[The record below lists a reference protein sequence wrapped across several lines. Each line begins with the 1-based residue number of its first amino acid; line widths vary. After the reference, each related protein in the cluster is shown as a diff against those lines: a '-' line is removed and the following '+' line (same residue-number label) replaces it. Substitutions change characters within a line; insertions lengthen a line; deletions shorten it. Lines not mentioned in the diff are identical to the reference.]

1 MQHISVIGQIKARLK
16 REVQCWTR
24 DRRDE
29 HWNQESKQYTE
40 TRLSSLQISL
50 HLLNVPPPTV
60 VFQIEDQAFNIWAFW
75 GKIKI
80 QIVILPYTDCKSQML
95 PAEQLGKGTHVSL
108 GQPYSVYLFL
118 LTKCD
123 PFICHITLHSLC
135 LTPAVFILLALKLNM
150 GHIAFLKTN
159 GKDPPPIQLP
169 TELEFS

>member
-1 MQHISVIGQIKARLK
+1 
-16 REVQCWTR
+16 
-24 DRRDE
+24 
-29 HWNQESKQYTE
+29 
-40 TRLSSLQISL
+40 
-50 HLLNVPPPTV
+50 
-60 VFQIEDQAFNIWAFW
+60 
-75 GKIKI
+75 
-80 QIVILPYTDCKSQML
+80 ML